1 MHRARLSG
9 TRTGSDTRCMNQNLL
24 LNVVVSAVSR
34 ETDEVACF
42 ELSGTDGPLPPFEA
56 GAHIDVHTAV
66 GPRQYSLCNLHE
78 ENGPYVVGVKRE
90 EGGRGGSRW
99 MHDTLK
105 VGTRLVIGSPRN
117 NFRLVPEVAHHC
129 LLAGGIGITPMVA
142 MAREL
147 ARRDRAFNLACF
159 ARGRAHAAFLD
170 SLQAAPWA
178 SQVRF
183 HFDDEPAH
191 QVDLAGFCAGQPEGT
206 HFYVCGPAGFMVAAR
221 QATQRCPGARL
232 HEERFSAEPLANSK
246 GLDRYTVALAR
257 SGRSVR
263 VEAGQSLLQALRGA
277 GLNPLTSCEVGVC
290 GSCVTPYL
298 DGRPVH
304 GDAFLSAHERQSQL
318 ALCCAGSLGERLVL
332 DL

>member
-1 MHRARLSG
+1 
-9 TRTGSDTRCMNQNLL
+9 MNQKLL

-34 ETDEVACF
+34 QTDEVSCF
-42 ELSGTDGPLPPFEA
+42 ELSRPDGPLPAFEA

-66 GPRQYSLCNLHE
+66 GPRQYSLCDLYE

-90 EGGRGGSRW
+90 AGGRGGSRW

-105 VGTRLVIGSPRN
+105 VGASLVIGAPRH
-117 NFRLVPEVAHHC
+117 NFRLVPEAVHHC

-147 ARRDRAFNLACF
+147 GRRGGSFSLACF
-159 ARGRAHAAFLD
+159 ARSRSHAAFLD
-170 SLQAAPWA
+170 SLRAAPWA
-178 SQVRF
+178 DQVRF
-183 HFDDEPAH
+183 HFDDTPAQ
-191 QVDLAGFCAGQPEGT
+191 QVDLAAHCAGQPEGT
-206 HFYVCGPAGFMVAAR
+206 HFYVCGPAGFMAAAR
-221 QATQRCPGARL
+221 RAAGECPGGQV
-232 HEERFSAEPLANSK
+232 HEERFAAEPAVGPK
-246 GLDRYTVALAR
+246 GLDGFTVELAR

-263 VEAGQSLLQALRGA
+263 VGAGQSLLQALRGA
-277 GLNPLTSCEVGVC
+277 GLNPLTSCEAGVC

-298 DGRPVH
+298 AGQPVH
-304 GDAFLSAHERQSQL
+304 GDAFLSTHERQSHL